1 MQDFIV
7 LQELSSQEPL
17 KVAPRLALLLLLMFF
32 QVERQELLNV
42 QQEAIVQPNQPQLL
56 LAQQVHTMLFQDKE
70 FLLLV

>member
-17 KVAPRLALLLLLMFF
+17 KVAPRLALLLLLMYF

-56 LAQQVHTMLFQDKE
+56 LVQQVHTMLFQDKE